1 MAIGNRGTSFAYDS
15 FAYDMADNIRSST
28 VWWGNTTKT
37 FWRSPV
43 FRNDVTGL
51 ARGFAALGE
60 SVERAYRRIPLTPKW
75 NIRTTSIGD
84 QEYGV
89 AMESIVERP
98 FGRLTRFSPQRPEA
112 HVRKVFLAAPLS
124 GHHATLIRQTVIGL
138 LPHADVYVAE
148 WRNAR
153 DIPVEEG
160 NFDVEDY
167 TLYLAD
173 YIKMIGPDVHVIA
186 ICQPAP
192 LALAAVAHLAETDP
206 AAQPLTLTLMGG
218 PIDVSA
224 APTKVSEFSEK
235 ISVEQLANVAIK
247 TVGSSYAGVG
257 RKVYPGALQLASF
270 MAMNLDKHLASHRNQ
285 IFNIMQGDK
294 AAKDHHNDFYDEYL
308 SVMDMTSEFYL
319 STVKRVFQ
327 DRQIARGTFT
337 LRGQKVDPGMI
348 TKSAVIAVEGER
360 DDITAPGQCKAVLP
374 LLTGLEADQK
384 EYFLAK
390 DAGHYGIFSGSAW
403 RENVLPHLLTFMDKH
418 TA

>member
-1 MAIGNRGTSFAYDS
+1 MAIGNSGAPFATSFAYDFS
-15 FAYDMADNIRSST
+15 DNIRSSA

-37 FWRSPV
+37 FWRNPV
-43 FRNDVTGL
+43 FQNDVTGM
-51 ARGFAALGE
+51 ARGFAAVGE
-60 SVERAYRRIPLTPKW
+60 AVERAYRRIPLTPKW
-75 NIRTTSIGD
+75 NIRTTQIGD

-89 AMESIVERP
+89 AMESIFERP

-112 HVRKVFLAAPLS
+112 HTRKVFLAAPLS

-153 DIPVEEG
+153 DIPLAEG
-160 NFDVEDY
+160 KFDVEDY

-173 YIKMIGPDVHVIA
+173 YIKLIGPNVHVIA

-206 AAQPLTLTLMGG
+206 DAQPLTLTLMGG

-224 APTKVSEFSEK
+224 APTKVSEFSDK
-235 ISVEQLANVAIK
+235 ISVEQLAGFAIHS
-247 TVGSSYAGVG
+247 VGSSYAGAG

-270 MAMNLDKHLASHRNQ
+270 MAMNLDKHIASHRTQ
-285 IFNIMQGDK
+285 LFNIMQGDK

-327 DRQIARGTFT
+327 DREIARGTFT
-337 LRGQKVDPGMI
+337 LRGQRVDPGAI
-348 TKSAVIAVEGER
+348 KHTAVIAVEGER

-374 LLTGLEADQK
+374 LLTGLGDDKKAH
-384 EYFLAK
+384 YLAE

-403 RENVLPHLLTFMDKH
+403 RENVLPQLLGFMDKH
-418 TA
+418 SV